1 MHLNEH
7 IFAVDLEHAFKK
19 KFCQM
24 KLCERGSKS
33 NIILRQH
40 FINYIKLSLLLVFYQ
55 RHFCFEVILTVQ
67 SVCLQGGF
75 SVLVSFTLA

>member
-7 IFAVDLEHAFKK
+7 IIALDLEHAFKK

-24 KLCERGSKS
+24 KLRERGSKS

-40 FINYIKLSLLLVFYQ
+40 FINYIKLSLLLVFY
-55 RHFCFEVILTVQ
+55 
-67 SVCLQGGF
+67 
-75 SVLVSFTLA
+75 